1 MMTLFWFLAGLATCI
16 GVARYNEDDSLFW
29 KLFISFVGAFTVATY
44 VSSQMDKEEQ
54 GKVVMIDNMPT
65 QVLES
70 TSCCPLYST
79 LAGVSLSATKRE
91 KSTKPVS
98 KDYVINSEDS
108 VLSKVVHTSARG
120 QPQFYMYF
128 SDS

>member
-1 MMTLFWFLAGLATCI
+1 MTLFWFLAGLATCI

>member
-1 MMTLFWFLAGLATCI
+1 MTLFWFLAGLATCI

-98 KDYVINSEDS
+98 KDVVINSEDS
-108 VLSKVVHTSARG
+108 VLSKAVHTSARG